1 MEAAVSARP
10 YRMGYMFIPSPSGS
24 DSISHPSPSRH
35 RVLFFVGKA
44 ASHHHLAN
52 PPDLDL
58 SSQRLDSPWNKSALL
73 SQGRQHAMMSAGL
86 PSWVLLEQFVFR
98 RDDNESF
105 PDDTEADIFAHGTTS
120 WGAPPSASPSSSPS
134 PPNARSPAST
144 RSCRCRASSIAFRP
158 RPWPYW
164 GRTTTSS
171 CSAPP
176 PPPDR
181 VRRCSTSSSTML
193 EGGAVSPSS

>member
-10 YRMGYMFIPSPSGS
+10 YHIGYMFIPSPSGS
-24 DSISHPSPSRH
+24 DSVSHPSPSRH
-35 RVLFFVGKA
+35 RVLFFVGEA
-44 ASHHHLAN
+44 TSHRHLAN

-134 PPNARSPAST
+134 PPMQDLPPLRAAAGAGLPRSLFVHALGHTGDAPQ
-144 RSCRCRASSIAFRP
+144 P
-158 RPWPYW
+158 RPV
-164 GRTTTSS
+164 
-171 CSAPP
+171 PP
-176 PPPDR
+176 RHHHP
-181 VRRCSTSSSTML
+181 T
-193 EGGAVSPSS
+193 G